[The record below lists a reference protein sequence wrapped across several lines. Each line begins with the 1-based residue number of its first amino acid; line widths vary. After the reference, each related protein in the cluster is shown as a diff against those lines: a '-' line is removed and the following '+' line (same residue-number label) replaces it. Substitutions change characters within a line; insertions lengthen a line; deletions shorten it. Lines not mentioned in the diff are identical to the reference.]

1 VLLSIETQQNPFP
14 HLNPTALD
22 EMTTYQFPPEDI
34 IKAACPTASARR
46 DDLPVAESTQTT
58 EKKTRKRSEMSN
70 EGKEVWEM
78 TEEELH
84 QLNEKWVYWMNKL
97 EHTLSWYAWRDED
110 LTQIGIIN
118 LRRTLC
124 EDINAP
130 PNHLLHR
137 AKFAIWMAAS
147 KGRSVDS
154 KKSDKMNQRTRKGG
168 IKVIYTDGYKS
179 RSPYDNP
186 LLANEVRCRPDV
198 LAIDQVAY
206 KDFRASLKDEESTLL
221 DIMIQTRNNGKK
233 GQPAQKKTFIAETS
247 STYSNYEALQM
258 SLLQK
263 FYHHYGTDEQKE
275 DFARFYRHWRPR
287 TPMYHGRSR
296 RAIAKNSAN

>member
-1 VLLSIETQQNPFP
+1 MLLSIDTPQGAFP
-14 HLNPTALD
+14 HLNPVQLD
-22 EMTTYQFPPEDI
+22 EMAMYQLPQEDI
-34 IKAACPTASARR
+34 IK
-46 DDLPVAESTQTT
+46 DDLPATEPIQPA
-58 EKKTRKRSEMSN
+58 EKKTRKRSKMSN
-70 EGKEVWEM
+70 EGKEAWEM
-78 TEEELH
+78 TEDELLK
-84 QLNEKWVYWMNKL
+84 LNSKWVYWMNKL
-97 EHTLSWYAWRDED
+97 EHTLSWYAWGDED

-154 KKSDKMNQRTRKGG
+154 PKSLKVNQRTRKGG
-168 IKVIYTDGYKS
+168 IKLIYTDGYKS

-186 LLANEVRCRPDV
+186 LLANEVKCRPDV

-206 KDFRASLKDEESTLL
+206 KDFRASLTDYESTLL
-221 DIMIQTRNNGKK
+221 DIMIETRNNGKK
-233 GQPAQKKTFIAETS
+233 GQPAQKKTFIRETS
-247 STYSNYEALQM
+247 STYSNYEAVQM
-258 SLLQK
+258 SLLRK
-263 FYHHYGTDEQKE
+263 YYHHYGTDEQQE

-287 TPMYHGRSR
+287 TPMHYGRGQTQNCMKL
-296 RAIAKNSAN
+296 AIYKG